1 MISNAPTASLIKRL
15 RSLLSS
21 GATIRDR
28 SRSTLA
34 ILLGVGLLASACSTT
49 PTQSEDAADSD
60 SISEESP
67 ANLPLADESVP
78 FEVRVSQQALGQSV
92 AMTLFAP
99 PLATQVQISTD
110 PSFVNAPWRDIGDIE
125 VPVVSTG
132 IQELFARYRDGSQ
145 SVVGD
150 TDVSAFDI
158 SGPLTP
164 MIGSDIDAS
173 LIRVTR
179 VASDVL
185 QVNFEVGEVTST
197 NEGPAFIE
205 GPNLDPSTWS
215 LDSIAVSVDGEALQL
230 ADLGRI
236 SEPTGQLDGDFAM
249 HHQLHIRTRRDLG
262 AGAAVVTLPGVDSP
276 VEATIN
282 DREWS
287 PAVHTSH
294 LGWATNDI
302 KRAHVSVWT
311 TLSDQ
316 IDVGGLEGT
325 VIDADGNAILEVA
338 GQQFVTDDRS
348 EYWRGDLTGGP
359 TTTFTLDGLTQPGQY
374 RFCVNGIGCSH
385 PFEIADEG
393 PWAQVMST
401 VARGLF
407 HQRSGIDL
415 EQPYTAIERPRAHHP
430 DDGWQPLASE
440 QSLFEDAN
448 GRGDGEMFTELV
460 ARATDETVDD
470 AWGGHFDAG
479 DWDRRIQHLWM
490 VRRLVDLVDEFDNIA
505 AIELQ
510 IPESGDDTPDLLDEG
525 LWSIDAYRRL
535 QLPNGAI
542 RGGIESSEHPLEG
555 TTSWDDPLELYVYA
569 PDAWSSWTYAWTVA
583 DAAYVLDQYDPE
595 RAAELLDSAVR
606 AMQWAES
613 ELAAGRVDLASDEDL
628 DIQRS
633 NAAASLYRATEDE
646 QWDQIFQESSPVTDG
661 AQTFACILSGPCEG
675 AWRYATLPDHLGDPT
690 VRENA
695 ANSVINSADRL
706 FLAAETTAYGWTLES
721 IDVNLFFGL
730 GPSNA
735 HGVALMRAYLLT
747 GEQRYRDQA
756 VLNAQFALGAN
767 PSGATW
773 ITGVGFDNP
782 DRIVGVDQ
790 LNGGIPVWPG
800 TPVYGVV
807 QPNELPD
814 WYVDFFLRPSGIT
827 PDPLAWP
834 ALQGFIDIGTFPGQ
848 AEFTIQQSHGEAIWT
863 FGALAG
869 TAQ

>member
-1 MISNAPTASLIKRL
+1 M
-15 RSLLSS
+15 
-21 GATIRDR
+21 
-28 SRSTLA
+28 
-34 ILLGVGLLASACSTT
+34 
-49 PTQSEDAADSD
+49 
-60 SISEESP
+60 
-67 ANLPLADESVP
+67 
-78 FEVRVSQQALGQSV
+78 
-92 AMTLFAP
+92 
-99 PLATQVQISTD
+99 
-110 PSFVNAPWRDIGDIE
+110 
-125 VPVVSTG
+125 
-132 IQELFARYRDGSQ
+132 
-145 SVVGD
+145 
-150 TDVSAFDI
+150 
-158 SGPLTP
+158 
-164 MIGSDIDAS
+164 
-173 LIRVTR
+173 
-179 VASDVL
+179 
-185 QVNFEVGEVTST
+185 
-197 NEGPAFIE
+197 
-205 GPNLDPSTWS
+205 
-215 LDSIAVSVDGEALQL
+215 
-230 ADLGRI
+230 
-236 SEPTGQLDGDFAM
+236 
-249 HHQLHIRTRRDLG
+249 
-262 AGAAVVTLPGVDSP
+262 
-276 VEATIN
+276 
-282 DREWS
+282 
-287 PAVHTSH
+287 
-294 LGWATNDI
+294 
-302 KRAHVSVWT
+302 
-311 TLSDQ
+311 
-316 IDVGGLEGT
+316 
-325 VIDADGNAILEVA
+325 A

-646 QWDQIFQESSPVTDG
+646 QWDQIFQE
-661 AQTFACILSGPCEG
+661 LS
-675 AWRYATLPDHLGDPT
+675 LIH
-690 VRENA
+690 
-695 ANSVINSADRL
+695 I
-706 FLAAETTAYGWTLES
+706 
-721 IDVNLFFGL
+721 
-730 GPSNA
+730 
-735 HGVALMRAYLLT
+735 
-747 GEQRYRDQA
+747 
-756 VLNAQFALGAN
+756 
-767 PSGATW
+767 
-773 ITGVGFDNP
+773 
-782 DRIVGVDQ
+782 
-790 LNGGIPVWPG
+790 
-800 TPVYGVV
+800 
-807 QPNELPD
+807 
-814 WYVDFFLRPSGIT
+814 
-827 PDPLAWP
+827 
-834 ALQGFIDIGTFPGQ
+834 
-848 AEFTIQQSHGEAIWT
+848 
-863 FGALAG
+863 
-869 TAQ
+869 